1 MSPATR
7 GDVPIDAASIAAA
20 ALARRLTWLML
31 VRTLVISAVLGLSL
45 WLGSGQGATMA
56 APAERFL
63 LGVVVA
69 TYAATIAFAV
79 LLRRGL
85 APTRLVWPQLAGDL
99 AITTALTYVTG
110 GAQSAYTFFYA
121 LSVVGAGA
129 VTTRRGA
136 WTVVAVAI
144 AMTIAVGVAAWA
156 RLLPLPTIPQVA
168 PWTQSGRELALAISR
183 GVGALIAVGVLAALF
198 VGELERSQASLVSQR
213 QVTADLVALN
223 RDIVRSLSS
232 GLVTVGPDDRV
243 LTINQT
249 GAEILGPVA
258 TGAIGE
264 PLETVLPGLTA
275 RLAGL
280 GATGTVRRAD
290 LTLPGAPPRTVGISV
305 SPLFDDRDHVIG
317 RVINFQDLTE
327 LRRLETIARRSERLA
342 TVGQLAAGIAH
353 EIRNPLASIS
363 GSIELLSQSA
373 PTSDDDRALMAIVL
387 REIERLNGLITDLL
401 EYANPRPRAVVEFD
415 LAVVADDVVAVLR
428 QDRTWGPLEVAI
440 DGDRALPVTGD
451 AAQLRQVLWNL
462 ARNACE
468 AAASGGGHVTLR
480 GARDDRGVTLAV
492 VDDGPGVPPDRLA
505 HIFDPFYT
513 TKHKGTGLGLATSH
527 AIVAEHG
534 GTLDVESV
542 PGRTTFTLRLPARG

>member
-1 MSPATR
+1 MTSPAPA
-7 GDVPIDAASIAAA
+7 VASVAAA
-20 ALARRLTWLML
+20 GLARRLTWLML

-45 WLGSGQGATMA
+45 WLGSGQGTPMA

-69 TYAATIAFAV
+69 TYAATIGFAL
-79 LLRRGL
+79 LLRRGV
-85 APTRLVWPQLAGDL
+85 APARLVWPQLAGDL

-110 GAQSAYTFFYA
+110 GAQSAYTSFFA

-129 VTTRRGA
+129 ITDRRGA
-136 WTVVAVAI
+136 WTVGAVAI
-144 AMTIAVGVAAWA
+144 ALTAAVGVAAWA
-156 RLLPLPTIPQVA
+156 RLAPLPTIPQVE

-183 GVGALIAVGVLAALF
+183 SVGALIAVGVLAALF

-258 TGAIGE
+258 AGAIGE
-264 PLETVLPGLTA
+264 PVETVLPGLAA
-275 RLAGL
+275 RLAGV
-280 GATGTVRRAD
+280 GATATVRRAD
-290 LTLPGAPPRTVGISV
+290 LTLPRQPPRTVGISV
-305 SPLFDDRDHVIG
+305 SPLFDDGDHVIG

-327 LRRLETIARRSERLA
+327 LRRLEAIARRSERLA

-401 EYANPRPRAVVEFD
+401 EYANPRPRAVVDLD
-415 LAVVADDVVAVLR
+415 LAVVADDVIAVLR
-428 QDRTWGPLEVAI
+428 QDRTWGPLEFIVDVA
-440 DGDRALPVTGD
+440 RPLPVAGD

-462 ARNACE
+462 ARNASE
-468 AAASGGGHVTLR
+468 AAAAGGGHVTVR
-480 GARDDRGVTLAV
+480 GAQDDAGVALAV
-492 VDDGPGVPPDRLA
+492 TDDGPGVPPDRIA

-513 TKHKGTGLGLATSH
+513 TKQKGTGLGLATSH

-534 GTLDVESV
+534 GTLDVDSV
-542 PGRTTFTLRLPARG
+542 PGRTTFTVRLPARA

>member
-1 MSPATR
+1 MTAPAPA
-7 GDVPIDAASIAAA
+7 VAAVTATG
-20 ALARRLTWLML
+20 LARRLTWLML

-45 WLGSGQGATMA
+45 WLGAGQGAMMA
-56 APAERFL
+56 APAEQFL

-69 TYAATIAFAV
+69 TYAATIGFAL
-79 LLRRGL
+79 LLRRGV
-85 APTRLVWPQLAGDL
+85 APARLVWPQLAGDL

-110 GAQSAYTFFYA
+110 GAQSAYTFFFA

-129 VTTRRGA
+129 ITNRRGA
-136 WTVVAVAI
+136 WTVGVVAI
-144 AMTIAVGVAAWA
+144 ALTVAVGVAAWA
-156 RLLPLPTIPQVA
+156 RVLPLPTIPQVA

-183 GVGALIAVGVLAALF
+183 SVGALIAVGVLAALF
-198 VGELERSQASLVSQR
+198 VGDLERSQASLVSQR

-258 TGAIGE
+258 AGAVGE
-264 PLETVLPGLTA
+264 PLDTVLPGLAA
-275 RLAGL
+275 RLAGI
-280 GATGTVRRAD
+280 GTTGTVRRAD
-290 LTLPGAPPRTVGISV
+290 LSLPGTPPRTVGVSV

-327 LRRLETIARRSERLA
+327 LRRLEAIARRSERLA

-401 EYANPRPRAVVEFD
+401 EYANPRQRAVVDVD
-415 LAVVADDVVAVLR
+415 LAMVADDVVAVLR
-428 QDRTWGPLEVAI
+428 QDRTWGPIEIAVEGA
-440 DGDRALPVTGD
+440 RPLPVTGD
-451 AAQLRQVLWNL
+451 VAQLRQVLWNL

-468 AAASGGGHVTLR
+468 AAAAGGGHVTLR
-480 GARDDRGVTLAV
+480 GASDEHAVTLAI
-492 VDDGPGVPPDRLA
+492 VDDGPGIPPDRLP

-513 TKHKGTGLGLATSH
+513 TKRKGTGLGLATSH

-534 GTLDVESV
+534 GSIDVDSV
-542 PGRTTFTLRLPARG
+542 PGRTTFSVRLPRRA

>member
-1 MSPATR
+1 MSSPDRADR
-7 GDVPIDAASIAAA
+7 PVDASAIAAA

-45 WLGSGQGATMA
+45 WLGSGRGATMA

-79 LLRRGL
+79 LLRRGV
-85 APTRLVWPQLAGDL
+85 APARLVWPQLGGDL

-121 LSVVGAGA
+121 LTVVGAGA
-129 VTTRRGA
+129 VTSRRGA

-144 AMTIAVGVAAWA
+144 ALTTLVGVAAWA

-183 GVGALIAVGVLAALF
+183 AVGALLAVGVLAVLF
-198 VGELERSQASLVSQR
+198 VGELERSQASLQSER

-232 GLVTVGPDDRV
+232 GLVTVGIDDRV

-249 GAEILGPVA
+249 GADILGPSA
-258 TGAIGE
+258 AAALGE
-264 PLETVLPGLTA
+264 PVETVLPGLAA

-280 GATGTVRRAD
+280 GSTATVRRVD
-290 LTLPGAPPRTVGISV
+290 LTLPGPPVRSVGISV
-305 SPLFDDRDHVIG
+305 SPLFDDRDHLIG

-327 LRRLETIARRSERLA
+327 LRRLEAIARRSERLA

-373 PTSDDDRALMAIVL
+373 PTSEDDRALMAIVL
-387 REIERLNGLITDLL
+387 REIERLNRLITDLL
-401 EYANPRPRAVVEFD
+401 EYANPRPRAVVELD
-415 LAVVADDVVAVLR
+415 LAVVTDDVVAVLR
-428 QDRTWGPLEVAI
+428 QDRTWGPVELVIEGERPLAVA
-440 DGDRALPVTGD
+440 GD

-468 AAASGGGHVTLR
+468 AAATGGGHVTLR
-480 GARDDRGVTLAV
+480 GSRDAAGVTLAII
-492 VDDGPGVPPDRLA
+492 DDGVGIPPERVA

-513 TKHKGTGLGLATSH
+513 TKQKGTGLGLATSH

-534 GTLDVESV
+534 GTIDVESV
-542 PGRTTFTLRLPARG
+542 PGRTTFTVRLPARA